1 MQITKEKV
9 VGCFQAKLKRKTVVF
24 NQLFT
29 ALIQETRFVMGAETE
44 FMGGRGGHVPPN
56 FCTGGT

>member
-9 VGCFQAKLKRKTVVF
+9 VGCFQAKLKRKIVVF

-44 FMGGRGGHVPPN
+44 FMGGGGDMSLPTFVQ
-56 FCTGGT
+56 GGT